1 MRLAVNVGFLFV
13 ELPYLERFVAV
24 RAAGFDAVEFAWPD
38 APIED
43 VAGALKDAGLGV
55 ALIGVAAGSQAPGE
69 NADANDPAA
78 SDRWRLQFEA
88 AMRLADELECPT
100 LGVLAGSRLAGVS
113 MVIQLNTFREN
124 LAWALPRA
132 AAAGRTVTLALLN
145 PDDAP
150 RYLLTDPGRTR
161 ALLEA
166 VGDPAL
172 RLQFDTY
179 EFGRIVPNVAASFRE
194 LAPLVGHVDLA
205 DVPDRHEPATGA
217 IEWVAFFA
225 ALADSGY
232 DGTVGLRYRPRA
244 GTFEGL
250 SLVETYGLVR
260 SESS

>member
-1 MRLAVNVGFLFV
+1 MRLAVNVGLLFA
-13 ELPYLERFVAV
+13 ELPYLERFLAV
-24 RAAGFDAVEFAWPD
+24 RAAGFESVEFAWPS

-43 VAGALKDAGLGV
+43 VARAVKAAGLGV
-55 ALIGVAAGSQAPGE
+55 ALIGVAAGAQTSGAIG
-69 NADANDPAA
+69 DANDPTAG
-78 SDRWRLQFEA
+78 DRWRLQFEE

-100 LGVLAGSRLAGVS
+100 LGVLAGSRLAGVT
-113 MVIQLNTFREN
+113 MVVQLNTFRDN

-132 AAAGRTVTLALLN
+132 AAAGRTLALELLN

-172 RLQFDTY
+172 RLHFDTY
-179 EFGRIVPNVAASFRE
+179 EFGRMVPDVAASFRE
-194 LAPLVGHVDLA
+194 LAPLVGHVDVG
-205 DVPDRHEPATGA
+205 DVPDRHEPGSGT
-217 IEWVAFFA
+217 IEWAAFFA

-232 DGTVGLRYRPRA
+232 DGPVGLRYEPGS

-250 SLVETYGLVR
+250 RWIEDYGLKR
-260 SESS
+260 S